1 MKILKISR
9 IFFSCLFIFI
19 IYQNSSIGKDVVKF
33 TKKELEKRFVG
44 IQKLPKERKLKEIFI
59 LAESL
64 REMHKG
70 CEAYQNSAFL
80 TDFYDLLETVPVEQK
95 NDILRYFVEHE
106 NCVNYGSYIYYLSL
120 TGNIEIFKKI
130 VKLIQTQKDLSAI
143 SALGNYNHLNSIALL
158 LNLLMN
164 DELPKV
170 RYTAA
175 GSLGNIGN
183 KIAIP
188 FLKEA
193 LMDEEDAAFISSSD
207 MGNPVYESAL
217 QALNK
222 ISGENLS
229 LIEWRNKSSEK
240 QKSH

>member
-1 MKILKISR
+1 MKIIKISL
-9 IFFSCLFIFI
+9 IFFSCLFIFFVN
-19 IYQNSSIGKDVVKF
+19 QNFSIGKDVVKF
-33 TKKELEKRFVG
+33 TKKELEKRFAD
-44 IQKLPKERKLKEIFI
+44 IQKLPKEKKLKKLFI
-59 LAESL
+59 IAESL
-64 REMHKG
+64 REMDKG
-70 CEAYQNSAFL
+70 CEADKNAAFL
-80 TDFYDLLETVPVEQK
+80 TDFYNLLETVPVEQA
-95 NDILRYFVEHE
+95 NDILRYFVKHE
-106 NCVNYGSYIYYLSL
+106 NCVNYGSYIYNLSL
-120 TGNIEIFKKI
+120 TGNIGIFKRI
-130 VKLIQTQKDLSAI
+130 VILIQTKKDLYAI

-170 RYTAA
+170 RYMAA
-175 GSLGNIGN
+175 VSLGNIGN

-222 ISGENLS
+222 ISGKNLS
-229 LIEWRNKSSEK
+229 LIEWKNKSSEK
-240 QKSH
+240 